1 MKTELEQALQKLED
15 YGADIK
21 QVDENKYDVFVRH
34 ELLKN
39 IAGKDVIF
47 VANNLEE
54 KNHE

>member
-1 MKTELEQALQKLED
+1 MED
-15 YGADIK
+15 HGAQIK

-39 IAGKDVIF
+39 LPGKDVIF

-54 KNHE
+54 KP